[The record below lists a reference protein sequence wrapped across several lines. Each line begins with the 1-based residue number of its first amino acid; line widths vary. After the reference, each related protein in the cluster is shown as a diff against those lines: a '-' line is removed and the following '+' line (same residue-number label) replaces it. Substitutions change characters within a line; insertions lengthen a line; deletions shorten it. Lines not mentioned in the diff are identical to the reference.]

1 MAAPGPEPRVS
12 EDRLLEEAAG
22 WRLRIEAGEASE
34 TSPDYLEW
42 LNASDEHADAMMR
55 ARITW
60 ALLGE
65 HARAPELTRARSD
78 ALARTT
84 EAAARRWTPMTS
96 LRRRRWR
103 RPQSLL
109 ALAAS
114 LLLMLATGLIATDR
128 LPALTPP
135 GTAAQVY
142 ATDIAETRVV
152 TLPDNSRIAL
162 DAATRVAV
170 AYTGE
175 ARDITLLEG
184 QAFFTVARDAARPFR
199 VTAGGQTVTALGT
212 AFNVELIDREV
223 VVTLVEGEVVVTGA
237 PAAGPPGP
245 PPQAAGEAPAPS
257 ASADPPGAVR
267 LVAGQQLIA
276 APDAPPQLAG
286 APDIEKSTAWRRGR
300 IMLDDDTLQAALA
313 RVNRYSR
320 IRIVIAD
327 PVLAELRIGGVF
339 NAGDTDAF
347 IEAIETAFPIEARR
361 MSASVIELH
370 ARDG

>member
-1 MAAPGPEPRVS
+1 MAAQGTEPRAS

-84 EAAARRWTPMTS
+84 EAAARRWTPITPP
-96 LRRRRWR
+96 RGRRWG

-114 LLLMLATGLIATDR
+114 LLFMLAAGLVATDR
-128 LPALTPP
+128 RAALTTP

-162 DAATRVAV
+162 DAATRLAV

-199 VTAGGQTVTALGT
+199 VTASGQTVTALGT

-237 PAAGPPGP
+237 PAEGPPGP
-245 PPQAAGEAPAPS
+245 PQAEGETPAPS
-257 ASADPPGAVR
+257 APAEPQGGVR

-327 PVLAELRIGGVF
+327 PVLAEMRIGGVF